1 MKLEGLYAITDEV
14 LTPDNEVVEKVRR
27 AIQSG
32 VKIIQYR
39 NKNKLDIEVQ
49 EVCVQLQ
56 NVCRELGA
64 LFILDDRL
72 ELAMQIE
79 ADGIHIGKDDISLV
93 EARKKFDG
101 IIGVSCYGDIERAK
115 EAQLNG
121 ASYVAFGSF
130 FTSPTKPHAPVV
142 SMDVL
147 RVAKKELTIPICI
160 IGGINQ
166 DNINL
171 FAGYDVDMVSVVS
184 AIFKDDAIETNIAR
198 LFMQL

>member
-39 NKNKLDIEVQ
+39 NKSTLDDAVEEVCIKLQ
-49 EVCVQLQ
+49 EVCHK
-56 NVCRELGA
+56 LGA

-72 ELAMQIE
+72 ELAIKIG

-93 EARKKFDG
+93 EARKNFDG

-115 EAQLNG
+115 EAQRNG

-130 FTSPTKPHAPVV
+130 FPSPTKPHAPVV
-142 SMDVL
+142 PMEIL
-147 RVAKKELTIPICI
+147 RDAKKEVTIPICI
-160 IGGINQ
+160 IGGINE
-166 DNINL
+166 DNIDL
-171 FAGYDVDMVSVVS
+171 FRGYGIDMVSVVS
-184 AIFKDDAIETNIAR
+184 AIFKDNAIETNITK
-198 LFMQL
+198 LLMKL